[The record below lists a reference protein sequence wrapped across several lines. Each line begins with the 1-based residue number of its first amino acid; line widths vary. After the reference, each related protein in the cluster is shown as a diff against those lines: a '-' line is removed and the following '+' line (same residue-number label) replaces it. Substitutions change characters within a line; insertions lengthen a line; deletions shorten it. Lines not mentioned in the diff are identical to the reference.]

1 MALILLSVIVAAILV
16 AIPKIRNRI
25 ASEGCTRSGVVRK
38 DSSITKEHVEQS
50 RIAGSMK
57 KFFVVVLPDGTIVNP
72 RVADRV

>member
-1 MALILLSVIVAAILV
+1 MALILLSVLVAAILF